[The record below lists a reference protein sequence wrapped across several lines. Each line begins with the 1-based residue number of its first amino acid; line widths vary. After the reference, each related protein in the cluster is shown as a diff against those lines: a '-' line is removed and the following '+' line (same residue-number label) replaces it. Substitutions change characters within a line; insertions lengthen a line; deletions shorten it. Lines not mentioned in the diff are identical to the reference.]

1 MMVVVG
7 GLIEF
12 DSKRPKYPV
21 MSRSWLHIDKVN

>member
-12 DSKRPKYPV
+12 DNRRPKYPV
-21 MSRSWLHIDKVN
+21 MSRPWLRIDKVN